1 VAAAVRFHRT
11 GGPDVL
17 VVDDVPPPEPG
28 PGQVRLAVVAAGVNP
43 VECRIRRGEVPVAG
57 PGPWGLGTDVAGVVD
72 AVGPV
77 GSRHVACSLGAG
89 GAAFAVGDAV
99 FGRALGGAY
108 AEYALADVAD
118 LLPKPAAL
126 PWDVAASVAIS
137 GETAY
142 RTLGLLGVTGL
153 GGTLL
158 VHGASGGV
166 GALAVQLAV
175 LGGARVIGTAGP
187 SSLGRV
193 RALGAEPVAYGPGW
207 AERVRALAPEGVDA
221 VLDTA
226 GAGVLGESV
235 ALAGGPEGVVTIAD
249 RRRAAE
255 HGVTYSRGLVARVP
269 MAEVFA
275 ELLPALVDGR
285 VAVHVAHRLPLAEAA
300 QTHRISEAG
309 HPGGRIVLT
318 VRATPRCT

>member
-43 VECRIRRGEVPVAG
+43 VECRIRRGEVPIAG
-57 PGPWGLGTDVAGVVD
+57 PGPWGLGTDVAGLVV
-72 AVGPV
+72 AVG
-77 GSRHVACSLGAG
+77 AG
-89 GAAFAVGDAV
+89 PSSFAVGDAV

-108 AEYALADVAD
+108 AEYALAGVAD

-166 GALAVQLAV
+166 GAVAVQLAV

-193 RALGAEPVAYGPGW
+193 RALGGEPVAYGPGW
-207 AERVRALAPEGVDA
+207 AQRVRALAPDGVDA

-235 ALAGGPEGVVTIAD
+235 ALAGGPERVVTIAD
-249 RRRAAE
+249 RRRAAA

-300 QTHRISEAG
+300 QAHRISEAG

-318 VRATPRCT
+318 VSPIRS